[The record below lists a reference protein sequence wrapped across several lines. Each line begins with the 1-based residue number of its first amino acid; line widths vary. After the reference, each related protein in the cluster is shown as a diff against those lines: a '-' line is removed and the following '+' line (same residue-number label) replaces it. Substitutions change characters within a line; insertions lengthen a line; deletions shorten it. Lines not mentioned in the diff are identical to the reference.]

1 LAKKIK
7 AITSKVLKMITA
19 ASRDTHPR
27 EFACM
32 LRADEGVITEI
43 MLVPGTIS
51 SQQSAILRL
60 HMMPIDLTIVGSAHS
75 HPTPNTTP
83 SEADLNLFSNSGQV
97 HLIVGYP
104 YDMESWQ
111 AYARDG
117 QAISLEII

>member
-1 LAKKIK
+1 
-7 AITSKVLKMITA
+7 MIIA

-32 LRADEGVITEI
+32 LRADDGVIIEV

-60 HMMPIDLTIVGSAHS
+60 HMMPIDLSIVGSAHS
-75 HPTPNTTP
+75 HPTPNATP
-83 SEADLNLFSNSGQV
+83 SEADLKLFSNSGQV

-104 YDMESWQ
+104 YDMESWK
-111 AYARDG
+111 AYARNG
-117 QAISLEII
+117 QEIILDII